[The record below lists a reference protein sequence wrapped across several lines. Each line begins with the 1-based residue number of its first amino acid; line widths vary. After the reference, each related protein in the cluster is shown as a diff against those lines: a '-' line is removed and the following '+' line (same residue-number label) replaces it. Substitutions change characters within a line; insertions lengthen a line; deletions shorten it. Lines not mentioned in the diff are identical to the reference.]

1 MKNIL
6 SIKNFFL
13 SATQLHPLKRPKKGE
28 KKSPTLSLSLSVKPE
43 REKQAQGNFF
53 TLSLCHYCDLS
64 LKSGFSLLYFYSR
77 ITLVIKS
84 YKQRV
89 FGLKLVQLY

>member
-53 TLSLCHYCDLS
+53 TLSFYLFVITVIFRLN
-64 LKSGFSLLYFYSR
+64 LVFLFSIFIQESH
-77 ITLVIKS
+77 
-84 YKQRV
+84 
-89 FGLKLVQLY
+89 